1 MRLNPRLFDGGA
13 VATFWQALA
22 DYDVLLRP
30 GSLFGEDDSYFR
42 LGFGYLPVE
51 RLLEG
56 LALISRALDHAESH

>member
-1 MRLNPRLFDGGA
+1 
-13 VATFWQALA
+13 
-22 DYDVLLRP
+22 VLLRP

-56 LALISRALDHAESH
+56 LVLISRALDHAESH